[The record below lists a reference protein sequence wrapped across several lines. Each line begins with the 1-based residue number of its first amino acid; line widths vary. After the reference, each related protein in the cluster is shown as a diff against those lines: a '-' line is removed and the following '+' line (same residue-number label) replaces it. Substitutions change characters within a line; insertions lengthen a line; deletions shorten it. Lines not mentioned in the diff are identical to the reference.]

1 MSKQFSIGL
10 KKEHND
16 LLVRAQKKISEE
28 MGFEVAR
35 SHAVAILASR
45 YIKEQRA

>member
-1 MSKQFSIGL
+1 MIRQYSVGL

-16 LLVRAQKKISEE
+16 LLIKAQKKISEE

-35 SHAVAILASR
+35 AQAVAILASR
-45 YIKEQRA
+45 YIKG